1 MSVNSI
7 YPNWYSYFPHV
18 NQVTRGNT
26 RQGNKLHVP
35 RHKTDAGARSTK
47 ILGPRVWND
56 LPSDVTN
63 THSLRTFKSRLARDF
78 LST

>member
-1 MSVNSI
+1 M
-7 YPNWYSYFPHV
+7 YV
-18 NQVTRGNT
+18 NQVTRRNA

-47 ILGPRVWND
+47 ISGPREWND
-56 LPSDVTN
+56 LPSDVTD
-63 THSLRTFKSRLARDF
+63 THSLHTFKSRFARYI